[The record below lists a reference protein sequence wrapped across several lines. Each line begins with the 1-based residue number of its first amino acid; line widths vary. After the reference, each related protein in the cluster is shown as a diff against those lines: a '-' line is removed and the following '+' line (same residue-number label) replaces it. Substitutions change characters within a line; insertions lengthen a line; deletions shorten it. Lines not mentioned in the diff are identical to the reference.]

1 MTTRCPFLLPLFLL
15 FLLAPPPP
23 SASGLWLGQLKTLL
37 SLSRSLLT
45 RVANARATRGD
56 LAGAARARKIA
67 DKLRLLGSGEGGG
80 IWSLGWDF
88 ARNYAWRG
96 GLPTA
101 EVSRAAS
108 QLLAALVEFSRIDS
122 PTEKARWAVRNYLN
136 LLALSN
142 SLLEKLLHAF
152 SRSGPLREMVL
163 VIQEEAAEGELIR
176 DCLEVGAADLE
187 GLVRIARDLF
197 FSSNSSDDGEL

>member
-1 MTTRCPFLLPLFLL
+1 MTTRRPFLLPLFLL

-23 SASGLWLGQLKTLL
+23 PASGLWLGQLGTLL

-45 RVANARATRGD
+45 RVANARAARGD
-56 LAGAARARKIA
+56 LAGAARVRKIA
-67 DKLRLLGSGEGGG
+67 DQLRLLGGGEGRG

-96 GLPTA
+96 GLPST
-101 EVSRAAS
+101 EESRAAS

-122 PTEKARWAVRNYLN
+122 PAERARWALGNYRN

-142 SLLEKLLHAF
+142 SLLQKLLHTF
-152 SRSGPLREMVL
+152 SRSGPLKEMVL
-163 VIQEEAAEGELIR
+163 VIQKEAAEGGLIR

-187 GLVRIARDLF
+187 GLVRIARDVF
-197 FSSNSSDDGEL
+197 FSYNSSDGGEL